1 MKTQL
6 VLAFAFGLL
15 PFPSAS
21 FSQSMPGTVGAGT
34 PPNRTG
40 MSMRCPSPMKA
51 ETGAPYSITFESE
64 ESRPGLPEGRR
75 VLTRLT
81 KLYRDS
87 QGRTRM
93 ERFMPVP
100 PGAPQDLRWLSIR
113 ILDPVAGVGYMF
125 NLRDNVA
132 IRAVCAPVPP
142 RPAPTSDE
150 RAAAEARAEARSRMT
165 SETERLGTQM
175 IEGFLAEGKR
185 TTTAYPAGSV
195 NNDQPFVSVR
205 EVWHSP
211 ELKMEVLSKTTDPL
225 RGDIS
230 ERLTQFD
237 RAEPDPS
244 LFLPP
249 PGYTILDQ

>member
-1 MKTQL
+1 
-6 VLAFAFGLL
+6 
-15 PFPSAS
+15 
-21 FSQSMPGTVGAGT
+21 
-34 PPNRTG
+34 
-40 MSMRCPSPMKA
+40 
-51 ETGAPYSITFESE
+51 
-64 ESRPGLPEGRR
+64 
-75 VLTRLT
+75 
-81 KLYRDS
+81 
-87 QGRTRM
+87 
-93 ERFMPVP
+93 
-100 PGAPQDLRWLSIR
+100 
-113 ILDPVAGVGYMF
+113 
-125 NLRDNVA
+125 
-132 IRAVCAPVPP
+132 
-142 RPAPTSDE
+142 
-150 RAAAEARAEARSRMT
+150 
-165 SETERLGTQM
+165 M

-249 PGYTILDQ
+249 PGYTVLDQ